1 MRFPARPLALIAV
14 CGIALVC
21 TACSSNSKKIVGKWK
36 MVSVTGKDGKEQ
48 MAEPGGIGFIM
59 EFTSDGNVK
68 VGLDTSTMPEEM
80 KKLMEKNKEAGE
92 KMNEM
97 KQVGKYKVSG
107 STIEF
112 LDMQGSGD
120 NPFGKKQGGKLS
132 FSGNDLTIT
141 SEDATVKLTR
151 MK

>member
-1 MRFPARPLALIAV
+1 MLCSARPLVLIAV
-14 CGIALVC
+14 CSLCLAC

-36 MVSVTGKDGKEQ
+36 MVSVTAKDGKEQ
-48 MAEPGGIGFIM
+48 KSEPGGLGFIM
-59 EFTSDGNVK
+59 EFTADGNVK
-68 VGLDTSTMPEEM
+68 AGLDTSSMPEEM
-80 KKLMEKNKEAGE
+80 KKFMEQSKEAGE

-132 FSGNDLTIT
+132 FSGDDLTIT

>member
-68 VGLDTSTMPEEM
+68 AGLDTSTMPEEM
-80 KKLMEKNKEAGE
+80 KKLMEQNKEAAE
-92 KMNEM
+92 KMGET
-97 KQVGKYKVSG
+97 KQIGKYKVSG

-112 LDMQGSGD
+112 LDMKNPGES
-120 NPFGKKQGGKLS
+120 PFGKKQGGKLS
-132 FSGNDLTIT
+132 FDGDNLTIT
-141 SEDATVKLTR
+141 GDDGTVKLTR